1 MKDQSSPDE
10 SSTYFQYWDANNI
23 YGFVIT
29 QKLLLRNVWKTSDDF
44 ALEKIGELVKKG
56 KLRV

>member
-1 MKDQSSPDE
+1 M
-10 SSTYFQYWDANNI
+10 I
-23 YGFVIT
+23 